1 MGGMNRK
8 PGEGQAN
15 TNGGRPTKTVAPN
28 LRKEVV
34 YRRAFLTL
42 APP

>member
-15 TNGGRPTKTVAPN
+15 ANGGRPTKTVASN

-34 YRRAFLTL
+34 
-42 APP
+42 